1 MPAWQTLDEFDFDAR
16 LASAAGASLVM
27 FGQPH
32 CGACRGW
39 QAMLPKWLDD
49 GSVQLWYADVAQAQA
64 LASRFELFQLPAFAL
79 YCDGVFHAMWQSAF
93 APDAVRVSLR
103 AALAAPPQEEP

>member
-16 LASAAGASLVM
+16 LAATRGISLVM

-39 QAMLPKWLDD
+39 QTMLPQWLDD

-79 YCDGVFHAMWQSAF
+79 YRDGVFHAMWQSAL
-93 APDAVRVSLR
+93 AADAVQRSLR
-103 AALAAPPQEEP
+103 ATLLAAPQEEP

>member
-1 MPAWQTLDEFDFDAR
+1 MPCWYPLDEFDYDAR
-16 LASAAGASLVM
+16 LAATSGISLVM

-39 QAMLPKWLDD
+39 QAQLPQWLAEMP
-49 GSVQLWYADVAQAQA
+49 VRLWYADVARAQA

-79 YCDGVFHAMWQSAF
+79 YRDGVFHTMWQSAF
-93 APDAVRVSLR
+93 SPDAVSASLR

>member
-1 MPAWQTLDEFDFDAR
+1 MPAWQTLDEFDFDTR
-16 LASAAGASLVM
+16 LAAAPGVSLVM

-39 QAMLPKWLDD
+39 RAMLPQWLDD
-49 GSVQLWYADVAQAQA
+49 GRVQLWYADVATAQA

-79 YCDGVFHAMWQSAF
+79 YRDGAFHAMWQSAL
-93 APDAVRVSLR
+93 AADAVRSSLH
-103 AALAAPPQEEP
+103 ATLAAAPQEEP